1 MERLTRFFAA
11 LTRWGLGACALVL
24 VLTALYVS
32 IGRELTPLI
41 AEYRIEVQ
49 NKARDALGMP
59 LTIGSL
65 EGSWSGMVPVLK
77 AHDVMVGEGNSAL
90 RLDEVQVV
98 PDVLASLLNR
108 DIRIARVQLNGL
120 QLSLRQ
126 DEHGHWTLEGLPVQ
140 DDQPLDPEQLLTQ
153 LQHVARL
160 SVLDSQVTL
169 EPYKQAPLTLT
180 YVGLT
185 LDVGAS
191 DQRLDARLTLP
202 DGQPVALS
210 LSTQVQASHWRD
222 GAAQAYVSL
231 PQSDWAK
238 WLPASLIAPWKV
250 SELKAGGE
258 LWFNWSQGSVQSAVA
273 RLNAPKLSGAYAG
286 RKPETI
292 ENLALHAWAER
303 GKQGFKVVLD
313 SLAMNLGKTRWETR
327 LQLQQFAATD
337 KEQERW
343 HLQADRLDLTP
354 ITPLM
359 DSLAPVPE
367 AVATVIDQLSVTGTL
382 RNVLA
387 DYRPAATDDQKISFA
402 ANLEQVGFNATHG
415 APAARNVS
423 GLISGDL
430 GKGELRLDSKDFM
443 LHLDPIFAKPWQY
456 LQANALLTWTLNK
469 DSFTLVAPYIKV
481 LGEEGKIAADFLIRI
496 HLDHSQED
504 YMDLRVGLTDGD
516 GSFTPKYLPEVLSP
530 ALTEWLSTAI
540 IKGAVEEGFFQY
552 QGSLSHDAVA
562 AARNISLFFKVHGA
576 ELAFQPGWPH
586 VRDVS
591 GDVFIED
598 SGVRIMASKGQLLD
612 TQVRN
617 VAVNIPHVP
626 AGKVSHLFLDG
637 NFDGGLGDGLKILQ
651 EAPIGTAETFAGW
664 QGEGSLKGRVDLD
677 IPLEKSVEPKILVD
691 FSTDKAR
698 LKISEPE
705 LELTQLKG
713 DFRFDSAKGL
723 SGKGISARA
732 FDRPITAQIFADGKP
747 GRISTR
753 VVASGQVGVK
763 KLTDWLKF
771 NQPIPVSGDL
781 PYQLQLTLDG
791 ADSQLRVSSS
801 LKGAV
806 VDLPAPFGL
815 AANESR
821 NSVFRMT
828 LQGAERRY
836 WFDYGDLANL
846 TFAAPDG
853 KFEDG
858 RGELFL
864 GSGAPVLPTTKGLRI
879 RGVLSELDVAPWQAL
894 VERYAG
900 NDPGGSAKQL
910 LSSADFKVGKLIAF
924 GTQLDQVRLVMKR
937 VAASWALQIDSKQA
951 TGAVTLP
958 DAKNAPI
965 VVNMQTI
972 RLPAPDPKVVA
983 DDNAPDPLAAVDPRK
998 IPALDIIIRQLY
1010 QGSELLGAWSLNIR
1024 PNSRGISLTSLNLGL
1039 KGMLL
1044 EGSGGWE
1051 GVAGNSKSWYQGRL
1065 GGGNLATVL
1074 KNWGFAPSVTSDNFH
1089 VDIDGNW
1096 PGSPAWIGLKRFS
1109 GTLDASLNKGQ
1120 FVEVD
1125 GSAQVL
1131 RIFGLLNFNAIGRR
1145 LRLDFSDL
1153 FGKGLSYDRVKG
1165 VLNARNGVY
1174 STSKPILMTGP
1185 STNLEINGTLNMV
1198 TDQVNAKLLVTLPVT
1213 NNLPLAALLVG
1224 GPAAGGAMFLLNKLI
1239 GDQVSRFASVQY
1251 SIQGPWNDPKIT
1263 FDKPFEK
1270 N

>member
-41 AEYRIEVQ
+41 AEYRVEVQ
-49 NKARDALGMP
+49 NKAREALGMP

-65 EGSWSGMVPVLK
+65 EGSWSGMAPVLK

-98 PDVLASLLNR
+98 PDGGASLLNR
-108 DIRIARVQLNGL
+108 DIRIGHVQLNGL

-126 DEHGHWTLEGLPVQ
+126 DEHGHWALEGLPVQ
-140 DDQPLDPEQLLTQ
+140 DDQPLDPEQLLNQ
-153 LQHVARL
+153 LQRVARL

-169 EPYKQAPLTLT
+169 EPYKQSPLTLT

-238 WLPASLIAPWKV
+238 WLPATLIAPWKV

-258 LWFNWSQGSVQSAVA
+258 FWFNWSQGSVQSAVA
-273 RLNAPKLSGAYAG
+273 RLNATRFSGAYAD

-303 GKQGFKVVLD
+303 GKQGFRVVLD

-367 AVATVIDQLSVTGTL
+367 AVAKVIDQLSVTGTL

-469 DSFTLVAPYIKV
+469 DSFTLIAPYIKV
-481 LGEEGKIAADFLIRI
+481 LGEEGNIAADFLIRI

-516 GSFTPKYLPEVLSP
+516 GRFTPKYLPEVLSP
-530 ALTEWLSTAI
+530 ALSEWLSTAI

-586 VRDVS
+586 VRNVS

-612 TQVRN
+612 TRVRN
-617 VAVNIPHVP
+617 VAVSIPHVP

-637 NFDGGLGDGLKILQ
+637 DFEGGLGDGLKILQ

-664 QGEGSLKGRVDLD
+664 QGEGALKGRVDLD
-677 IPLEKSVEPKILVD
+677 IPLEQGVEPKILVD
-691 FSTDKAR
+691 FNVDKAR

-713 DFRFDSAKGL
+713 DLRFDSAKGL

-836 WFDYGDLANL
+836 WFDYGDLVNL
-846 TFAAPDG
+846 TFAAPNG

-864 GSGAPVLPTTKGLRI
+864 GDGKPVLPTTKGLRI

-951 TGAVTLP
+951 IGAVTLP
-958 DAKNAPI
+958 DANNAPI

-972 RLPAPDPKVVA
+972 RLPAPDPKTVA
-983 DDNAPDPLAAVDPRK
+983 DENAPDPLAAVDPRK

-1010 QGSELLGAWSLNIR
+1010 QGADLLGAWSLNIR

-1165 VLNARNGVY
+1165 VLNARSGVY
-1174 STSKPILMTGP
+1174 STGKPILMTGP
-1185 STNLEINGTLNMV
+1185 STNLELNGTLNMV
-1198 TDQVNAKLLVTLPVT
+1198 TDRVDAKLLVTLPVT

-1270 N
+1270 H